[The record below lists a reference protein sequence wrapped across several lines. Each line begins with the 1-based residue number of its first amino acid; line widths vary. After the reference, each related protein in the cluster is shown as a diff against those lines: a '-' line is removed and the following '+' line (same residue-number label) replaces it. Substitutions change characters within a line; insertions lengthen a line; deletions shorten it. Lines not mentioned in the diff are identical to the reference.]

1 VPETMLRKWRGKKIE
16 ERVESNKFSIV
27 SDFKK
32 LVERNLPPNAKLVDY
47 IRGFYCVS
55 GFIERDGKFVYFS
68 ISDIRHFQPILSNA
82 ILVRTAKDSHDYTGG
97 INNFADLAG
106 FEPLVDRLLNIQKY
120 KEEEDGN
127 ENPKN

>member
-1 VPETMLRKWRGKKIE
+1 VPETILRKWRGKKIE
-16 ERVESNKFSIV
+16 ECVEFNRFSRDLKKF
-27 SDFKK
+27 
-32 LVERNLPPNAKLVDY
+32 VERNLPPNAKLADY

-68 ISDIRHFQPILSNA
+68 ISDIRHFPNKGVA
-82 ILVRTAKDSHDYTGG
+82 DILVRTAKDSHDYTGG

-120 KEEEDGN
+120 KEVAD

>member
-1 VPETMLRKWRGKKIE
+1 MSTTSETMLKEIDLYNIE
-16 ERVESNKFSIV
+16 ERGESNKFSIV

-68 ISDIRHFQPILSNA
+68 ISDIRHFPNKGVA
-82 ILVRTAKDSHDYTGG
+82 DILVRTAKDSHDYTGG

-106 FEPLVDRLLNIQKY
+106 FEPLVDRLLNI
-120 KEEEDGN
+120 
-127 ENPKN
+127 

>member
-1 VPETMLRKWRGKKIE
+1 MPEIMLRKWEGKKIE
-16 ERVESNKFSIV
+16 ERVEFNRFSR
-27 SDFKK
+27 DFKK
-32 LVERNLPPNAKLVDY
+32 FVERNLPPKAELVDY
-47 IRGFYCVS
+47 MRGFYYAS

-68 ISDIRHFQPILSNA
+68 ISDVRHFFPQRWSTV

-120 KEEEDGN
+120 KEV
-127 ENPKN
+127 